1 MTKRTFNKQIAD
13 KAAEWAVRFDD
24 GPLSEADRAAL
35 VAWLKESPA
44 HVDEFLTSLAL
55 FEGAALA
62 GSDMSV
68 EVGDLLAEAQSNVV
82 SLSEAG
88 SEVSTSPVVSVEGR
102 ARPWWRRGAVAAAA
116 ALVIVSVGSFF
127 VLQDQ
132 ADLGPQPMVVATELG
147 EQRSVTLEDG
157 SIVYVNTQSQISA
170 LYTEDARTVELLY
183 GEALFDVEPDPT
195 RPFRVIAGDT
205 VAEAL
210 GTTFNVRFID
220 DEAKVSVVEGT
231 VAFGKQDAVFDA
243 VEREE
248 DAVLDTASSV
258 DLGRIEAGRVIL
270 KAGQTV
276 DLAEAAVSPRVATRN
291 VEAVTAWTT
300 RKLVFNEDDLA
311 AIAEEFNRYNRQR
324 LVVSPGLVGGER
336 FSGTFAADDPE
347 SFVDFLELTAGIE
360 AVTVGGEIRL
370 RQAQ

>member
-13 KAAEWAVRFDD
+13 KAADWAVRFDD
-24 GPLSEADRAAL
+24 SRLSEADRAAL
-35 VAWLKESPA
+35 ITWLKESPV

-62 GSDMSV
+62 GSDMSI
-68 EVGDLLAEAQSNVV
+68 EVTGLLVEAQSNIVALDDTIPQV
-82 SLSEAG
+82 SEPSEG
-88 SEVSTSPVVSVEGR
+88 SVGGC
-102 ARPWWRRGAVAAAA
+102 ARPWWQRWAVAATAA
-116 ALVIVSVGSFF
+116 FVIVSVGALFILHDGS
-127 VLQDQ
+127 
-132 ADLGPQPMVVATELG
+132 QPIVVATDLG

-183 GEALFDVEPDPT
+183 GEALFDVKPEPD
-195 RPFRVIAGDT
+195 RPFRVIAGET
-205 VAEAL
+205 IAEAL

-220 DEAKVSVVEGT
+220 DEAEVSVVEGT
-231 VAFGKQDAVFDA
+231 VAFSRQDAEFDA
-243 VEREE
+243 VERDEA
-248 DAVLDTASSV
+248 AVIDTAAAV

-270 KAGQTV
+270 KAGQSV
-276 DLAEAAVSPRVATRN
+276 DLAEAAPTPRVAIRN
-291 VEAVTAWTT
+291 VKAVTAWTT
-300 RKLVFNEDDLA
+300 RKLVFDEDDLA
-311 AIAEEFNRYNRQR
+311 AIAEEFNRYNRRR

-347 SFVDFLELTAGIE
+347 SFVDFMKLTANIE
-360 AVTVGGEIRL
+360 AITVGDEIRL